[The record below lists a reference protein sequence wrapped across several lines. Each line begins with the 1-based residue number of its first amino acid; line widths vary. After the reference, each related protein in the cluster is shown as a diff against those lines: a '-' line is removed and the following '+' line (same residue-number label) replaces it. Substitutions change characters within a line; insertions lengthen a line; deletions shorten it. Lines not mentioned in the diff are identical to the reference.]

1 MLFENWPEFCMV
13 EIRWAIVIT
22 DLPFM
27 TRSNASWTWNSLAL
41 SRALKQKK
49 NLTICILKRYY
60 ACEKSYYIILASYN
74 ALLQFFD
81 VSMKQKNQR
90 MDFLSKK
97 INKTYSDNQK
107 VSRLKNLSCF
117 LDCSSRKQGLY
128 DRVPN

>member
-1 MLFENWPEFCMV
+1 
-13 EIRWAIVIT
+13 
-22 DLPFM
+22 M

-60 ACEKSYYIILASYN
+60 ACEKSFYIILASYYN

-97 INKTYSDNQK
+97 IHKTYTSDNH
-107 VSRLKNLSCF
+107 
-117 LDCSSRKQGLY
+117 
-128 DRVPN
+128 

>member
-49 NLTICILKRYY
+49 KISQSAFWKDIMLVKK
-60 ACEKSYYIILASYN
+60 AII
-74 ALLQFFD
+74 
-81 VSMKQKNQR
+81 
-90 MDFLSKK
+90 
-97 INKTYSDNQK
+97 
-107 VSRLKNLSCF
+107 
-117 LDCSSRKQGLY
+117 
-128 DRVPN
+128 